1 MVAEQ
6 AHPAWGG
13 GGGYTPPPSGEPAGR
28 GGRDRLDAVSRAVIE
43 SAADAIVAYS
53 TDRTVMLWNPAAE
66 RMFGWAA
73 DEVIGLEPPTIPEES
88 AAEHN
93 AVFERVRGGGQVS
106 FATRRIRKDG
116 SVIDV
121 RIDTSA
127 LTDGTGEVIG
137 WVNICHQTGED
148 DVARHYMAERARVV
162 RRLGDV
168 VADMNAQR
176 DLESVLDRIA
186 ASLRELTGADAGG
199 FVLIEDE
206 RLRLVSTAGLPAR
219 LRGRVASL
227 SSSLVGELLRSG
239 KTVMM
244 ATDEAGGFDDLI
256 WSALPGLHTIALSLS
271 HVGGRP
277 YGALYALYSRRS
289 LSHVELELLELL
301 AGHAGVALTNAMAFE
316 EVVRQR
322 AHERA
327 VIDGSADGIAV
338 LDESGNVKQWNP
350 AAHRITGTPA
360 GEVMG
365 TPPPFPLPVPGERRT
380 HKLPSGRWVD
390 VLCTELGDGGEKV
403 VDFRDVTAAKELEE
417 AKDLFLATTSH
428 ELRTPITVVQGFAST
443 LASRWDQLSDADR
456 RAAVTTIAERAGSLS
471 RLVEQL
477 LLGARAGADA
487 LPVNNESFD
496 LAALL
501 RATVVS
507 FGPLSDKHVV
517 VADVPAD
524 LPLAYGDG
532 MATDIIVGQL
542 LENAFKYSPSGG
554 TVLVRARVVGPMIEV
569 DVEDEGIGIAAGDHE
584 RIFERFVQ
592 GETGDRRRFGGV
604 GIGLYIVRRLA
615 AAQNGTVIAKTRPEG
630 GTIMRLTLRC
640 AGELQPG
647 LLPVARLAAGGG
659 QVLVDDGGDIVAVAQ
674 DLAGLHPDHP
684 VAALLDLAQVVG
696 DEEDRAGLVPQ
707 LLDPVVALGTER
719 GVAGG
724 QRLVDHQDLVALGG
738 RDSEPEPLGHAGR
751 VGAHRQV
758 DEVADP
764 GEVDDLLVV
773 GLDLSRRHAHGE
785 AAEHDVPLAG
795 EVVEQGGVHAEQRRL
810 ARGVDSALLGREQPG
825 DGAQQGRLARP
836 VPADDA
842 DHVAVA
848 GDEGDAA
855 DGVDLPD
862 GDPAL
867 PLDQAHQ
874 RRGGGALVT
883 ASAVH
888 AVDHVQVIDHDG
900 RVSHGA
906 HPLGSSA
913 EQGSFTTR
921 RYRLGGRRESSRQ
934 DNLDTMS
941 DNTPDTVSDNTPEIC
956 RSRFHGRRTGAF
968 PLMPGS

>member
-1 MVAEQ
+1 
-6 AHPAWGG
+6 
-13 GGGYTPPPSGEPAGR
+13 
-28 GGRDRLDAVSRAVIE
+28 
-43 SAADAIVAYS
+43 
-53 TDRTVMLWNPAAE
+53 MLWNPAAE

-73 DEVIGLEPPTIPEES
+73 EEVIGLALPTVPEEL

-93 AVFERVRGGGQVS
+93 AVFERVRGGGQIS

-116 SVIDV
+116 SMLDV

-127 LTDGTGEVIG
+127 LTDGDGEVLG

-199 FVLIEDE
+199 FVLIEED

-244 ATDEAGGFDDLI
+244 ATGESGGFDDLI

-277 YGALYALYSRRS
+277 YGALYALYSRRT

-316 EVVRQR
+316 EVVKQR

-338 LDESGNVKQWNP
+338 LDEAGNVKQWNP
-350 AAHRITGTPA
+350 AAHRITGTQA
-360 GEVMG
+360 SEVMG
-365 TPPPFPLPVPGERRT
+365 APPPFPLPAPGELRT
-380 HKLPSGRWVD
+380 HKLPSGRWID
-390 VLCTELGDGGEKV
+390 VLCTELGDSGEKV

-443 LASRWDQLSDADR
+443 LASRWEQLSDADR
-456 RAAVTTIAERAGSLS
+456 RAAVRTIAERAGSLG

-487 LPVNNESFD
+487 LPVSNGPFD

-507 FGPLSDKHVV
+507 FSPLSDKHQV
-517 VADVPAD
+517 VADVPDD
-524 LPLAYGDG
+524 LPLASGDS

-554 TVLVRARVVGPMIEV
+554 TVTVRARTVISTTGGPVIEV
-569 DVEDEGIGIAAGDHE
+569 DVEDEGIGIPPGDHE

-615 AAQNGTVIAKTRPEG
+615 IAQHGTVIAKTRSEG
-630 GTIMRLTLRC
+630 GTIMRLTLQR
-640 AGELQPG
+640 ADSLQPG
-647 LLPVARLAAGGG
+647 SLAVAGLAARGD
-659 QVLVDDGGDIVAVAQ
+659 QVLVDDTGDVVAVAQ
-674 DLAGLHPDHP
+674 DLAGFHPDHP
-684 VAALLDLAQVVG
+684 VAALLDLTEVVR
-696 DEEDRAGLVPQ
+696 DQEDRPRLVPQ
-707 LLDPVVALGTER
+707 FLDPVVALGAEC
-719 GVAGG
+719 GVAG
-724 QRLVDHQDLVALGG
+724 R
-738 RDSEPEPLGHAGR
+738 
-751 VGAHRQV
+751 
-758 DEVADP
+758 
-764 GEVDDLLVV
+764 
-773 GLDLSRRHAHGE
+773 
-785 AAEHDVPLAG
+785 
-795 EVVEQGGVHAEQRRL
+795 
-810 ARGVDSALLGREQPG
+810 
-825 DGAQQGRLARP
+825 
-836 VPADDA
+836 
-842 DHVAVA
+842 
-848 GDEGDAA
+848 
-855 DGVDLPD
+855 
-862 GDPAL
+862 
-867 PLDQAHQ
+867 
-874 RRGGGALVT
+874 
-883 ASAVH
+883 
-888 AVDHVQVIDHDG
+888 
-900 RVSHGA
+900 
-906 HPLGSSA
+906 
-913 EQGSFTTR
+913 
-921 RYRLGGRRESSRQ
+921 
-934 DNLDTMS
+934 
-941 DNTPDTVSDNTPEIC
+941 
-956 RSRFHGRRTGAF
+956 
-968 PLMPGS
+968 